1 MSKFDDIFS
10 RKAKEAFENY
20 NADHLADEGWNTYV
34 RKHGRRRSR
43 AIIIPLWARAA
54 TIAVLVT
61 IGVLFT
67 ARFNNR
73 KSGESEVKMAQ
84 ETRNEQ
90 TESAKDKDGTSAVSL
105 EKTAAKPE
113 VAAEIPGVVETMTEV
128 AAAITEVA
136 AEKPGVVEALAENA
150 EQVMDNELSVSAA
163 DNPIPA
169 GLFAVADLSADP
181 AEIRLTEDVDVSLKI
196 TPEKAIKAYLAL
208 PREKMTTTVMT
219 GVSGMMASI
228 GNATS
233 TAGGVSIGFYLE
245 QQLTRKISVR
255 PGLAMARHAYSMESN
270 SPGRASLDYAAP
282 ELDGLSGTISSYTAD
297 IEVVSMEVPI
307 NFVFSVLKRARTN
320 LFVSTGASTVF
331 YLHQRLSGSFDNTYT
346 KTLYDSN
353 SGAVSYESVTTTASI
368 ESEQEFLNHVDLMGL
383 ANFSAG
389 YSFPFSKTS
398 NLLFEP
404 FIQLPLK
411 DLTSL
416 NLRIRYGGLSMK
428 IQF

>member
-20 NADHLADEGWNTYV
+20 NADHLADEGWNAYV

-43 AIIIPLWARAA
+43 VIIIPLWARAA

-113 VAAEIPGVVETMTEV
+113 VSAEIPGVVETM
-128 AAAITEVA
+128 TEVA

-163 DNPIPA
+163 DNLIPA

-181 AEIRLTEDVDVSLKI
+181 AEIRLTEDIDVSLKI

-282 ELDGLSGTISSYTAD
+282 ELDGLSGTTSSYTAD
-297 IEVVSMEVPI
+297 IEVVSMEVPV

-331 YLHQRLSGSFDNTYT
+331 YLNQRLSGSFDNTYT

-353 SGAVSYESVTTTASI
+353 SGAVTYESVTTTASI